1 MKVTVVIP
9 ARYGST
15 RFPGKPLADI
25 SGKPMVQH
33 VYERA
38 SQATLVDDVF
48 VATDDR
54 RIQEAVESFHGK
66 VVLTSKECRSGT
78 DRMAEA
84 ARNLSSDV
92 FINVQGDEPLISP
105 KLIDQIASSLISDTK
120 LRIASAGASFKSR
133 EDFLDPNIVKVLG
146 DRNAYA
152 IYFSRYPIPFLK
164 RAWQKSG
171 LLSFRAIGEESPQ
184 SGLSS
189 FRAVGEESPRWD
201 DYYSAYSF
209 EELKNSAVKKH
220 LGIYGFRRE
229 ELLQFS
235 QWEPTPLECQE
246 ELEQL
251 RILEHG
257 GKIKIVPTEEESIAV
272 DRPEDLAKIIFS

>member
-1 MKVTVVIP
+1 MKVTVIIP

-38 SQATLVDDVF
+38 SQATLVDEVF

-54 RIQEAVESFHGK
+54 RIEEAVEAFHGK

-84 ARNLSSDV
+84 ARNFSSDV

-105 KLIDQIASSLISDTK
+105 KLIDQIAASLISDPQT
-120 LRIASAGASFKSR
+120 RIVSAGISFKSR
-133 EDFLDPNIVKVLG
+133 EDFLDPNIVKVLT
-146 DRNAYA
+146 DRDAYA

-164 RAWQKSG
+164 QAWQKSAH
-171 LLSFRAIGEESPQ
+171 SQ
-184 SGLSS
+184 K
-189 FRAVGEESPRWD
+189 RWD
-201 DYYSAYSF
+201 DYYSEYSF
-209 EELKNSAVKKH
+209 ERLGESAVKKH
-220 LGIYGFRRE
+220 LGIYGFKRE
-229 ELLQFS
+229 ELLKFS

-257 GKIKIVPTEEESIAV
+257 GKIKIVPTDQESIAV
-272 DRPEDLAKIIFS
+272 DRPEDLAKIILSS

>member
-9 ARYGST
+9 ARYGSI

-38 SQATLVDDVF
+38 SQATLVDEVF

-54 RIQEAVESFHGK
+54 RIQEAVESFYGK

-84 ARNLSSDV
+84 ARNFSSDI

-133 EDFLDPNIVKVLG
+133 EDFLDPNIVKVLT
-146 DRNAYA
+146 DRDAYA

-164 RAWQKSG
+164 QAWQKSG
-171 LLSFRAIGEESPQ
+171 LLSFRAIGEKSPH
-184 SGLSS
+184 
-189 FRAVGEESPRWD
+189 WD
-201 DYYSAYSF
+201 DYYSEYSF
-209 EELKNSAVKKH
+209 EKIGSAVKKH

-229 ELLQFS
+229 ELLKFS

-272 DRPEDLAKIIFS
+272 DRPEDLNKIIFS

>member
-38 SQATLVDDVF
+38 SQATLVDEVF
-48 VATDDR
+48 VATDDL
-54 RIQEAVESFHGK
+54 RIAEAVESFHGK

-84 ARNLSSDV
+84 ARNFSSDV

-120 LRIASAGASFKSR
+120 VRIVSAGISFKSR
-133 EDFLDPNIVKVLG
+133 EDFLDPNIVKVLT
-146 DRNAYA
+146 DRQAYA

-164 RAWQKSG
+164 DAWQKAAHFQKS
-171 LLSFRAIGEESPQ
+171 LAQKS
-184 SGLSS
+184 
-189 FRAVGEESPRWD
+189 WD
-201 DYYSAYSF
+201 DYYSEYSF
-209 EELKNSAVKKH
+209 ERLKQSAVKKH

-229 ELLQFS
+229 ELLKFS

-272 DRPEDLAKIIFS
+272 DRPQDLAKIIFS

>member
-38 SQATLVDDVF
+38 SKATLVDEVF

-54 RIQEAVESFHGK
+54 RIEEAVESFHGK
-66 VVLTSKECRSGT
+66 VVLTSKACRSGT

-84 ARNLSSDV
+84 ARNLSSDI

-105 KLIDQIASSLISDTK
+105 RLIDQIASSLISDTK
-120 LRIASAGASFKSR
+120 VRIASAAISFKSR
-133 EDFLDPNIVKVLG
+133 EDFLDPNIVKVLT
-146 DRNAYA
+146 DCELQA

-164 RAWQKSG
+164 HAWQKSD
-171 LLSFRAIGEESPQ
+171 SPN
-184 SGLSS
+184 
-189 FRAVGEESPRWD
+189 RWD
-201 DYYSAYSF
+201 DYYSEYSF
-209 EELKNSAVKKH
+209 ERIERSAVKKH

-229 ELLQFS
+229 ELLKFS

-257 GKIKIVPTEEESIAV
+257 GKIKIVPTEEESVAV
-272 DRPEDLAKIIFS
+272 DRPEDLNKIIIPF